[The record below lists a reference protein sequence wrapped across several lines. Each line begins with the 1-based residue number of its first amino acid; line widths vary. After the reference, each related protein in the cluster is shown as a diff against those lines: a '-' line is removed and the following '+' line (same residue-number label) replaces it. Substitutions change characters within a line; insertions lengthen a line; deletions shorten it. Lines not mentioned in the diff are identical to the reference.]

1 MSDATGE
8 QKGGVG
14 LTVRIKSCL
23 KQEQGCNC
31 TVRQPYSAASPPGH
45 RTKRPAASSWLFRC
59 ITDLVPHLHLLASWV
74 SLFLVQ
80 SRFLQVLFLSVEKVH
95 DVTLSL
101 FKKKKGLTFP
111 KEHACLS
118 LVLLLFCKYQKSR
131 CKESKQK
138 LTKGNRINKN
148 YSFILLDYIAG
159 IFFLHAILLFKL
171 LVD

>member
-1 MSDATGE
+1 MALKSVFSSLQGNVSDATGE

-59 ITDLVPHLHLLASWV
+59 ITVLVPHLHLLASWV

-101 FKKKKGLTFP
+101 LKKKRFDISERT
-111 KEHACLS
+111 CLS
-118 LVLLLFCKYQKSR
+118 VSCTS
-131 CKESKQK
+131 
-138 LTKGNRINKN
+138 T
-148 YSFILLDYIAG
+148 
-159 IFFLHAILLFKL
+159 FL
-171 LVD
+171 